1 MRQGRRFILGFLLI
15 VTLALCSLSN
25 IPLTCA
31 DDAVDEASG
40 GASAEAVVDA
50 AGDVEVEEPSA
61 EDDAAAEP
69 EATKEEAAPEPV
81 EEEVAE
87 TVEKAQSILSGAVDS
102 AKSKATALVDKVKSI
117 TPQQTKKVAAG
128 AIGIWG
134 VVSCS
139 FFYVV
144 GKILAMHSDL

>member
-1 MRQGRRFILGFLLI
+1 MRQGRCFILGFLLL

-25 IPLTCA
+25 VPLACA
-31 DDAVDEASG
+31 DDAMDEASG
-40 GASAEAVVDA
+40 GDAAEAVVDA
-50 AGDVEVEEPSA
+50 TGDVEVEEPSA
-61 EDDAAAEP
+61 EGDDAAAEP
-69 EATKEEAAPEPV
+69 KATEEEAAAPEPV

-134 VVSCS
+134 VAAAAGWVMNNLGGSEE
-139 FFYVV
+139 
-144 GKILAMHSDL
+144 